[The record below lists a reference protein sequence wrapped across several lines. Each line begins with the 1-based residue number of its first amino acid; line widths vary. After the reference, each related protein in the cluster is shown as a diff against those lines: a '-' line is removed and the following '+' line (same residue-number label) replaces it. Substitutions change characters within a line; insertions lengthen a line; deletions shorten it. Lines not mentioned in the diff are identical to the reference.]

1 MLSRSRGSFCS
12 RFVLAKEMMKSA
24 AEAFFSHSMRS
35 SPLSALLQGPISLIC
50 SLRTQM
56 VRDAQAQKHRGPML
70 RVGGHDTASSVCL
83 HPHIAA
89 TENGSTGSY
98 RKFCTISI
106 PSMYTL
112 WWRGINNDFD
122 GAAECT
128 GLAGAAAHRFT
139 PYRFRFLA
147 LLPAASP
154 FSAAQYPGTGSGTV
168 ERS

>member
-106 PSMYTL
+106 PSMYTP
-112 WWRGINNDFD
+112 WWCGTNNDFD

-128 GLAGAAAHRFT
+128 GRNLIAGVGPTHT
-139 PYRFRFLA
+139 LYSQMGT
-147 LLPAASP
+147 LLRIGGAETVHVN
-154 FSAAQYPGTGSGTV
+154 FSLHVDGLK
-168 ERS
+168 